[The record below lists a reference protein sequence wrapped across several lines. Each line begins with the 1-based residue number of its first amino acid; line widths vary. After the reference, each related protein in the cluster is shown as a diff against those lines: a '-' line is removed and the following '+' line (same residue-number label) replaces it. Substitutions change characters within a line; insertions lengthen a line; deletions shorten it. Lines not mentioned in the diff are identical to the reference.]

1 MKLTVSKKA
10 LGAAIM
16 AVLPAVS
23 TRPGLPILA
32 GVRFEATE
40 AGLTVEATD
49 LELAVRRAVDEDVT
63 IERGGSIVAPA
74 KALAKV
80 AAAMPGEDVHLE
92 AESNEERV
100 RLRVSSGPRTVTLE
114 GWPTDDWPSVP
125 EASELEPVSSVEA
138 AALADVFERVTLCA
152 SKDEMRP
159 ILTGVALEASEDALE
174 VVATDSYRL
183 GVVRVPVIGSARPP
197 ETPPLVPARVVKAL
211 AKQLKTVRGAVD
223 IRHLAPSS
231 DEKAGSSAASF
242 AFESSTWTVRTIEGE
257 FPNWRQVM
265 PEADGAVLEFDPKEL
280 GSALRAA
287 ASVWGGKTP
296 PPARLTLDRKCTL
309 AITEPDL
316 GTMRE
321 TLSGASFSPNGVGAI
336 QVAFNPSY
344 LADAIRFCGAERGRM
359 WIRDALKAV
368 RFDGPERTYALMPI
382 RPR

>member
-10 LGAAIM
+10 LAAGIK
-16 AVLPAVS
+16 AALPAVP

-32 GVRFEATE
+32 GVRLEATE
-40 AGLTVEATD
+40 AGLTFEATD
-49 LELAVRRAVDEDVT
+49 LELAIRSALGEEVK

-74 KALAKV
+74 KMLAK
-80 AAAMPGEDVHLE
+80 ASAAMPGEDVHLE
-92 AESNEERV
+92 AQSNEETA

-125 EASELEPVSSVEA
+125 EVSESEPVSSVEA
-138 AALADVFERVTLCA
+138 AALADAFERVALCA

-159 ILTGVALEASEDALE
+159 ILTGMALEAAQDALE

-183 GVVRVPVIGSARPP
+183 GVVRIPVIGSAPHL
-197 ETPPLVPARVVKAL
+197 ETPPLVPARVAKAL
-211 AKQLKTVRGAVD
+211 AKQLKTVREAVH
-223 IRHLAPSS
+223 IRHLGSS
-231 DEKAGSSAASF
+231 GDEKARSSAVCF
-242 AFESSTWTVRTIEGE
+242 AFVGSTWTVRTIEGE

-265 PEADGAVLEFDPKEL
+265 PEAEGALLEFDPEEL

-296 PPARLTLDRKCTL
+296 PPARLTLDRKCTV
-309 AITEPDL
+309 AISEPDL

>member
-1 MKLTVSKKA
+1 L
-10 LGAAIM
+10 
-16 AVLPAVS
+16 
-23 TRPGLPILA
+23 
-32 GVRFEATE
+32 EATE

-49 LELAVRRAVDEDVT
+49 LELAVRRAVDQDVT
-63 IERGGSIVAPA
+63 IERGGSMVAPA
-74 KALAKV
+74 KALAKA

-92 AESNEERV
+92 AESNERV
-100 RLRVSSGPRTVTLE
+100 RLRVASGPRTVTLE

-125 EASELEPVSSVEA
+125 EASELEPVFSVEA
-138 AALADVFERVTLCA
+138 AALADAFERVALCA

-159 ILTGVALEASEDALE
+159 ILTGVALEAAQDALE

-183 GVVRVPVIGSARPP
+183 GVVRIPVIGSARPP

-211 AKQLKTVRGAVD
+211 AKQLRAVRGAVD
-223 IRHLAPSS
+223 IRRLGPSG
-231 DEKAGSSAASF
+231 DEKTRSSASF
-242 AFESSTWTVRTIEGE
+242 AFAGSTWTVRTIEGE

-265 PEADGAVLEFDPKEL
+265 PEADGAVLEFDPEEL

-296 PPARLTLDRKCTL
+296 PPARLTLDRKCSL

-344 LADAIRFCGAERGRM
+344 LADAIRFCGAERGTM

-382 RPR
+382 RTR

>member
-10 LGAAIM
+10 LAAAIK
-16 AVLPAVS
+16 AVLPAVP

-32 GVRFEATE
+32 GIRLEATE
-40 AGLTVEATD
+40 TGLTFEATD
-49 LELAVRRAVDEDVT
+49 LELAVRRDLGEEVK

-74 KALAKV
+74 KMLAKAT
-80 AAAMPGEDVHLE
+80 AATPGEDVRLE
-92 AESNEERV
+92 AQSNEDRP

-125 EASELEPVSSVEA
+125 DTSRLEPLCSVEA
-138 AALADVFERVTLCA
+138 GALADAFERVALCA

-159 ILTGVALEASEDALE
+159 ILTGVVLEAAQGALE

-183 GVVRVPVIGSARPP
+183 GMVRIPVIGSAPHL
-197 ETPPLVPARVVKAL
+197 ETLPLVPARVAKAL
-211 AKQLKTVRGAVD
+211 AKQLKMVREAVD
-223 IRHLAPSS
+223 IRHLGPSG
-231 DEKAGSSAASF
+231 DEKAGNSAVCF
-242 AFESSTWTVRTIEGE
+242 AFVGSTWTGRTIEGE

-265 PEADGAVLEFDPKEL
+265 PEEDGALLEFDPEEL

-287 ASVWGGKTP
+287 ASVWGGTTL

-321 TLSGASFSPNGVGAI
+321 TLTGASFSPNGVGAI

-382 RPR
+382 RTR

>member
-10 LGAAIM
+10 LGAALK
-16 AVLPAVS
+16 AVLPAVP
-23 TRPGLPILA
+23 TRPGLPILT
-32 GVRFEATE
+32 GVRLEATE

-49 LELAVRRAVDEDVT
+49 LELAVRRALDQDVT

-74 KALAKV
+74 KALAKT
-80 AAAMPGEDVHLE
+80 AAALPGEDVHLE

-125 EASELEPVSSVEA
+125 GASELEPVSSVEA
-138 AALADVFERVTLCA
+138 AALADAFERVALCA

-183 GVVRVPVIGSARPP
+183 GVVRIPVIGSAPPP
-197 ETPPLVPARVVKAL
+197 ETPPLVPARVVKVL
-211 AKQLKTVRGAVD
+211 AKQLRAVRGAVD
-223 IRHLAPSS
+223 IRHLGPSG
-231 DEKAGSSAASF
+231 DEKARSSASF
-242 AFESSTWTVRTIEGE
+242 AFDGSTWTVRTIEGE

-265 PEADGAVLEFDPKEL
+265 PEADGALLEFDPEEL
-280 GSALRAA
+280 GSAIRAA

-296 PPARLTLDRKCTL
+296 PPARLTLDRKCSL

-344 LADAIRFCGAERGRM
+344 LADAIRFCGEERGRM

-382 RPR
+382 RTR

>member
-10 LGAAIM
+10 LAAAIK
-16 AVLPAVS
+16 AALPAVP

-32 GVRFEATE
+32 GIRLEAME

-49 LELAVRRAVDEDVT
+49 LELAVRRVLGENVK

-74 KALAKV
+74 KMLAK
-80 AAAMPGEDVHLE
+80 ATAAMPGGDVRLE
-92 AESNEERV
+92 AQWNEDRP

-125 EASELEPVSSVEA
+125 DGSETEPLSSVEA
-138 AALADVFERVTLCA
+138 AALADAFERVALCA

-159 ILTGVALEASEDALE
+159 ILTGVALEAAQDALE

-183 GVVRVPVIGSARPP
+183 GLVRIPVIGSAPHL
-197 ETPPLVPARVVKAL
+197 ETPPLLPARVAKAL
-211 AKQLKTVRGAVD
+211 AKQLKTVREAVD
-223 IRHLAPSS
+223 IRHLGPSG
-231 DEKAGSSAASF
+231 DEKGTSMVCF
-242 AFESSTWTVRTIEGE
+242 AFDSSTWTVRTIEGE
-257 FPNWRQVM
+257 FPHWRQVM
-265 PEADGAVLEFDPKEL
+265 PEEDGALLEFDPEEL

-296 PPARLTLDRKCTL
+296 PPVRLTLDRKCTL

>member
-10 LGAAIM
+10 LGAGIK
-16 AVLPAVS
+16 AVLPAVPN
-23 TRPGLPILA
+23 RPGLPILA
-32 GVRFEATE
+32 GIKLEATE
-40 AGLTVEATD
+40 AALTFEATD
-49 LELAVRRAVDEDVT
+49 LELAVFRALGEEVK

-74 KALAKV
+74 KMLAK
-80 AAAMPGEDVHLE
+80 ATAAMPGDDIHLE
-92 AESNEERV
+92 AQSNEE

-125 EASELEPVSSVEA
+125 EGSESEPLSSVEA
-138 AALADVFERVTLCA
+138 VALADAFERVALCA

-159 ILTGVALEASEDALE
+159 ILTGVALQAAQGALE

-183 GVVRVPVIGSARPP
+183 GVVRIPVIGSAPHL
-197 ETPPLVPARVVKAL
+197 EKSPLLPAWAAKAL
-211 AKQLKTVRGAVD
+211 AKQLKTVREALD
-223 IRHLAPSS
+223 IRHLSPSGN
-231 DEKAGSSAASF
+231 EKARTSSVCF
-242 AFESSTWTVRTIEGE
+242 AFDDSTWTVRTIEGE

-265 PEADGAVLEFDPKEL
+265 PEEDGALLEFDPEEL

-321 TLSGASFSPNGVGAI
+321 TLSGASFSPNGIGAI
-336 QVAFNPSY
+336 QVAFNPNY
-344 LADAIRFCGAERGRM
+344 LADAVRFCGAERGRM

-382 RPR
+382 RIS